1 MFIPVFIKD
10 IVSYRVQYLR
20 HIRDFF
26 GLVYKIDVRQPSFGS
41 DNVLQEDDLMM
52 GGDKVMLTCS
62 GVGFRNLS
70 KVVL

>member
-1 MFIPVFIKD
+1 MFIKCMLC
-10 IVSYRVQYLR
+10 YRVQYLR

-41 DNVLQEDDLMM
+41 ENVLQEDDLMS
-52 GGDKVMLTCS
+52 GGDKVLLTCT

>member
-1 MFIPVFIKD
+1 M
-10 IVSYRVQYLR
+10 R

-26 GLVYKIDVRQPSFGS
+26 GLVFKIDVEQLKKDDG
-41 DNVLQEDDLMM
+41 DCEDDELKL
-52 GGDKVMLTCS
+52 GGDKILLTCS